1 MIQSRLGKVLVGVLT
16 LLPIGH
22 LIFFIWFV
30 FSSVGAQPQ
39 SLGEQQ
45 FHLLLK
51 LQLGVMLLMLGLLAF
66 YVTHLFRTNA
76 VANDKKALWCVVLF
90 FGNMFAM
97 IVYWFLYIW
106 PDKPR
111 PNTA

>member
-1 MIQSRLGKVLVGVLT
+1 MIKSRLGKVLVGVLT

-51 LQLGVMLLMLGLLAF
+51 LQLGVMLLMLGLLASTSRISSVRTRLQMTKRLYGASF
-66 YVTHLFRTNA
+66 YSSAT
-76 VANDKKALWCVVLF
+76 CS
-90 FGNMFAM
+90 
-97 IVYWFLYIW
+97 
-106 PDKPR
+106 P
-111 PNTA
+111 